1 MKSGPMF
8 SLERMNDQAQGL
20 RLLADRKPAR
30 VLPILGNTGDPE
42 QAPILAHLA
51 MSLAR
56 QGQRVLIIDAGR
68 VLLGSWFGIHLR
80 YGLNHWLNGECEFAQ
95 ILKVSNEGIGVMSAA
110 SGLERIHDSP
120 SLRQGFTHALSQ
132 GPRFDLCL
140 AVGPHETL
148 QQMLGEE
155 LGDMWMVSGTQAMAL
170 SSTFSRIKG
179 VKMPAS
185 NRKLHMIYGGVY
197 DPSQCEKSHC
207 SLAHSLEK
215 SGGLKLAF
223 WAGIAKD
230 KLMQQAILER
240 RTLFSHAPNSA
251 LATTFDQIA
260 SAILECQLAPWPW
273 PEILPSR
280 GTETAR
286 LNVACAALGG
296 H

>member
-1 MKSGPMF
+1 MKSGLMF
-8 SLERMNDQAQGL
+8 SLEKMNDQAQGL
-20 RLLADRKPAR
+20 RLLAGRKPAR

-51 MSLAR
+51 MSLTR
-56 QGQRVLIIDAGR
+56 QGQRVLIMDAGR

-95 ILKVSNEGIGVMSAA
+95 ILKVSDDGIGVMSAA

-120 SLRQGFTHALSQ
+120 GLRQRFTQALSQ

-148 QQMLGEE
+148 QHMLGEA

-170 SSTFSRIKG
+170 NSTFSRIKG
-179 VKMPAS
+179 VKMLAS
-185 NRKLHMIYGGVY
+185 QRKLHMIYGGVY
-197 DPSQCEKSHC
+197 DPDQCEKSHC

-223 WAGIAKD
+223 WAAIAKD
-230 KLMQQAILER
+230 KMMQQAILER
-240 RTLFSHAPNSA
+240 RTVFSHAPNSA
-251 LATTFDQIA
+251 MATTFDQIA
-260 SAILECQLAPWPW
+260 SAILECRLAPWPW
-273 PEILPSR
+273 PEVQPSS
-280 GTETAR
+280 GPEAAR
-286 LNVACAALGG
+286 VSVACAALGG